1 MTRIQLFYSRA
12 YPGNTLRANTLQ
24 TLAHLGVNPE
34 MQVEETVPEQ
44 TGTPLP
50 ALAIDGGNRRL
61 WRGTFRARAGT
72 PSPRPSTGAGSGFSL
87 RRVRHGMQ
95 RHEQPGKLPDVHPGR
110 ERRQHGG
117 QNHRLCHPAHAPV
130 LRDENPVLN
139 CPGSSHAGLPLFT
152 YASFLFQEM
161 KIHGS

>member
-12 YPGNTLRANTLQ
+12 YPGTPCAPIPSRHWPIWASIRRCRLKRPFRNKSGRRFPHSPLR
-24 TLAHLGVNPE
+24 
-34 MQVEETVPEQ
+34 
-44 TGTPLP
+44 
-50 ALAIDGGNRRL
+50 GNRRL
-61 WRGTFRARAGT
+61 RRGAFRARAGT
-72 PSPRPSTGAGSGFSL
+72 PSPRPSPGAGGGFSL

-95 RHEQPGKLPDVHPGR
+95 RHERPGKLPHVHPGR

-130 LRDENPVLN
+130 PRDENPVLN

-152 YASFLFQEM
+152 YPSFLFQEM
-161 KIHGS
+161 KIHGN

>member
-24 TLAHLGVNPE
+24 ALAHLGVNPE
-34 MQVEETVPEQ
+34 MQAEETVPEQ
-44 TGTPLP
+44 IGTPLP
-50 ALAIDGGNRRL
+50 ALAIDGEIVVYGVEPSVREL
-61 WRGTFRARAGT
+61 ELLLQD
-72 PSPRPSTGAGSGFSL
+72 PSPGAGGGFSL

-95 RHEQPGKLPDVHPGR
+95 RHERPGKLPHVHPGR

-130 LRDENPVLN
+130 PRDENPVLN

-152 YASFLFQEM
+152 YPSFLFQEM

>member
-24 TLAHLGVNPE
+24 ALAHLGVNPE

-50 ALAIDGGNRRL
+50 ALAIDGEIVVYG
-61 WRGTFRARAGT
+61 G
-72 PSPRPSTGAGSGFSL
+72 TGAGGGFSL

-95 RHEQPGKLPDVHPGR
+95 RHERPGKLPDVHPGR

-130 LRDENPVLN
+130 PRDENPVLN
-139 CPGSSHAGLPLFT
+139 CPGSSHAGLPVFT
-152 YASFLFQEM
+152 YAYFLFQEM